1 MLRRAADGRGD
12 ELSLAEIDDEA
23 RPDGHVQNALDQ
35 GAGGRQVADDDGI
48 AVVVVDRADLA
59 EQRETVVALARGAR
73 RLDRPRP
80 RRGMVEQ
87 FGLRHG
93 LAIDIALDMTDVEPP
108 DQAELV
114 ERYDHPGG
122 RSPPPPPAT

>member
-59 EQRETVVALARGAR
+59 EQRETVVALPRGAPR
-73 RLDRPRP
+73 RDRPRP
-80 RRGMVEQ
+80 RRGMRAEERRGGKGCV
-87 FGLRHG
+87 
-93 LAIDIALDMTDVEPP
+93 MTC
-108 DQAELV
+108 
-114 ERYDHPGG
+114 RSGG
-122 RSPPPPPAT
+122 APEHKKKKK